1 MFTAESWTA
10 SLMLDTFLTICA
22 ASWHDDDLQRL
33 RDYRKDKARAEQSA
47 DTKDDRRDCQKHI
60 KAATLLLEYFD
71 GKRASRSFPAELA
84 PYIRA
89 AAARL

>member
-1 MFTAESWTA
+1 MQDMF
-10 SLMLDTFLTICA
+10 MVICA
-22 ASWHDDDLQRL
+22 ASWSDNDLQRL
-33 RDYRKDKARAEQSA
+33 RNYRKDKARAEQAA
-47 DTKDDRRDCQKHI
+47 DTKEERRDCQKHI
-60 KAATLLLEYFD
+60 KAATMLLDYFD